1 MFFPLRTKAGLELF
15 IALRKTMQSIQDDIQ
30 GNLTVYEEW
39 GTISVTGETVK
50 GMRKFIAE
58 DDEEKEE
65 EDLRLKRR
73 RTSDRP
79 LSQGLH
85 SVSHI
90 LCGQ

>member
-15 IALRKTMQSIQDDIQ
+15 IALRKTMQSIQEDIQ

-65 EDLRLKRR
+65 EDLRPKRR

-79 LSQGLH
+79 PSPGLH
-85 SVSHI
+85 
-90 LCGQ
+90 